1 MLPSFVVTTVVKTVV
16 KVRKELFEV
25 LIMLSSGVG
34 VASAW
39 QTQEKSINSVDC
51 SQLFSQPPRQAR
63 NLSCVQK
70 NGKLS
75 SKSTKMTFYS
85 LQFASLPDELMPVLF
100 DKISSSKFAE
110 YSISTVSSL

>member
-25 LIMLSSGVG
+25 VIMLSSGVG

-39 QTQEKSINSVDC
+39 QMQEKSINSVDC

-70 NGKLS
+70 KWKIFVKIDQND
-75 SKSTKMTFYS
+75 F
-85 LQFASLPDELMPVLF
+85 LQLT
-100 DKISSSKFAE
+100 IC
-110 YSISTVSSL
+110 